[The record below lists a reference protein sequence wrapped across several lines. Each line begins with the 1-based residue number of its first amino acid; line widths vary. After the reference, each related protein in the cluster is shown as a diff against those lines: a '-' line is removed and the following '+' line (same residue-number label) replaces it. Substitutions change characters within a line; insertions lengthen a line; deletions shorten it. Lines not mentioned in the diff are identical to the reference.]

1 MTIGK
6 RLDDLE
12 DSLTPCEAIIC
23 WLREV
28 HEFESYASYCRWL
41 LDQPDD
47 SYPLVKTTR
56 QVRAGVKSGHKG
68 TPDVLL
74 KDEMRRAE
82 KEVIFLYYVQKELN
96 LRLYMEEE
104 VLRVWAYLLTQKFRL
119 IVQGKAVRDDLRLA
133 RLGLERGKSRRAG
146 RAEKRATELLV
157 RDKAEFNETQGIF
170 HERLLVPKRAADL
183 LSRRYFAGE
192 ELLFADLREAITKH
206 LDTVALLKDLYEDQV
221 VHGAP
226 EGEKE
231 FRAYMLFLGTDGKEG
246 SLPSWPEMDPT
257 EESEPEVSRK
267 ARVLATHIVLA
278 ARAET
283 LEKLGE
289 ERAAEAASDQL
300 LRSLAECF

>member
-12 DSLTPCEAIIC
+12 DSLTPREAIIC

-28 HEFESYASYCRWL
+28 HEFESYAGYCRWL

-47 SYPLVKTTR
+47 SYPLVKMTR
-56 QVRAGVKSGHKG
+56 QVRARVKSSQKG

-74 KDEMRRAE
+74 KDEVHRAE
-82 KEVIFLYYVQKELN
+82 KEIIFLYYVQKELN

-119 IVQGKAVRDDLRLA
+119 IVQGKGMRDDLHLE
-133 RLGLERGKSRRAG
+133 RLGLDCSKSRRAG

-157 RDKAEFNETQGIF
+157 RDKAEFNETLGIF

-192 ELLFADLREAITKH
+192 ELLFANLREAITKH

-246 SLPSWPEMDPT
+246 CPPSWPENDPS
-257 EESEPEVSRK
+257 EESEPEVSGK
-267 ARVLATHIVLA
+267 ARVLARHIVLA
-278 ARAET
+278 ARTET
-283 LEKLGE
+283 LEKLGD
-289 ERAAEAASDQL
+289 ERAAEAASDEL
-300 LRSLAECF
+300 LRSLAACL

>member
-6 RLDDLE
+6 RLYNLE
-12 DSLTPCEAIIC
+12 ESLSPREAIIC

-28 HEFESYASYCRWL
+28 HEFESYAGYCRWL

-119 IVQGKAVRDDLRLA
+119 IVQGTGIRDDLHLE
-133 RLGLERGKSRRAG
+133 RLGLDCGKSRRAG
-146 RAEKRATELLV
+146 RAEKRATELIA
-157 RDKAEFNETQGIF
+157 RDKAEFNETLGIF

-231 FRAYMLFLGTDGKEG
+231 FRAYMLYLGTGGKEG
-246 SLPSWPEMDPT
+246 SPPSWPEIYPSADT
-257 EESEPEVSRK
+257 EPDVSGK
-267 ARVLATHIVLA
+267 ARELARHIVLA
-278 ARAET
+278 AKAET

-289 ERAAEAASDQL
+289 ERAAEAASDEL
-300 LRSLAECF
+300 LRSLAACL